1 MFIPSASWGRS
12 WLNSS
17 RKVQG
22 GLEITSPDPVYSNLL
37 YPIVALDV
45 QSFEESDW
53 AVNYSARAGV
63 GFRSAWLAARRL
75 QLVMEYFN
83 GRSPNGQF
91 YDRDIEYFGP
101 GLHFYF

>member
-1 MFIPSASWGRS
+1 LG
-12 WLNSS
+12 
-17 RKVQG
+17 
-22 GLEITSPDPVYSNLL
+22 
-37 YPIVALDV
+37 
-45 QSFEESDW
+45 
-53 AVNYSARAGV
+53 VNYSARAGV
-63 GFRSAWLAARRL
+63 EFRSAWLAARRL